1 MKRSHPSWLV
11 RELRYVRFRR
21 HRVSVGQEVEGQ
33 RSAGVEYNFQYCF
46 NLRRRPFLR
55 SRIGLP
61 LRAHC
66 PAWCLSPC
74 CPWPLSREFICR
86 KRSLALAV
94 VHRGFPGE
102 HVRDTA
108 ALLAIRARLYR
119 RRGADVTAVAALIT
133 RVDRTHCCL
142 SPPSA
147 DCGSCCCF
155 HSAYRRTASI
165 LRISIAATVVTMP
178 TRSMFSTSTRGARR
192 LITSL
197 VTLLSCER
205 SSSVYAAA
213 STASGHLKALRITK
227 DCAVSRTRTSGLTCS

>member
-1 MKRSHPSWLV
+1 MPAKVDCCCDHFRNWLSRSGDSNLFLSSW
-11 RELRYVRFRR
+11 
-21 HRVSVGQEVEGQ
+21 S
-33 RSAGVEYNFQYCF
+33 
-46 NLRRRPFLR
+46 
-55 SRIGLP
+55 
-61 LRAHC
+61 
-66 PAWCLSPC
+66 
-74 CPWPLSREFICR
+74 LSREFICR

-165 LRISIAATVVTMP
+165 
-178 TRSMFSTSTRGARR
+178 F
-192 LITSL
+192 
-197 VTLLSCER
+197 
-205 SSSVYAAA
+205 
-213 STASGHLKALRITK
+213 
-227 DCAVSRTRTSGLTCS
+227 